1 MARDVS
7 SRRIAERKGHKGE
20 TLAAVFLMLKGYRII
35 ARRYKTKLGE
45 VDIIARKRDVVAMV
59 EVKARTTLLEAMDAV
74 DYSTMHRIE
83 AAGDLWLSKQRDFAR
98 LNIRYDLIAILPR
111 KWPVHVES
119 LFQARGW

>member
-1 MARDVS
+1 MARDYS
-7 SRRIAERKGHKGE
+7 SRLTAERKGRKGE

-45 VDIIARKRDVVAMV
+45 VDIIARRRDVVAMV
-59 EVKARTTLLEAMDAV
+59 EVKARATVVEAMDAV
-74 DYSTMHRIE
+74 DHSTMRRIE
-83 AAGDLWLSKQRDFAR
+83 AAGDIWLSKQRDFAR

>member
-1 MARDVS
+1 MARDYS
-7 SRRIAERKGHKGE
+7 SRLTAERKGRKGE

-45 VDIIARKRDVVAMV
+45 VDIIARRRDVVAMV
-59 EVKARTTLLEAMDAV
+59 EVKARASVVEAMDAV
-74 DYSTMHRIE
+74 DHSTMRRIE
-83 AAGDLWLSKQRDFAR
+83 AAGDIWLSKQRDFAR

>member
-1 MARDVS
+1 MARDYS
-7 SRRIAERKGHKGE
+7 SRLTAERKGRKGE

-35 ARRYKTKLGE
+35 ARRHKTKLGE
-45 VDIIARKRDVVAMV
+45 VDIIARRRNVVAMV
-59 EVKARTTLLEAMDAV
+59 EVKARATLLEAMDAV
-74 DYSTMHRIE
+74 DHSTMRRIE
-83 AAGDLWLSKQRDFAR
+83 AAGDLWLSKQRDFAK